1 MFVASSEPTILHAD
15 ADAFFASVEQRDDP
29 RLRGRPVIVGGGVV
43 MAASYEARARGV
55 RGAMGGASARA
66 LCPDAIVVP
75 PRFAAYVEASGEL
88 FDLFRDTSP
97 VVEGLSLEEAFLDVR
112 GLERISGTPL
122 EIARRLRREAR
133 ERVGLPVTVG
143 IARTKT
149 LAKMASRAAKPDG
162 LLLVAPEDETAFL
175 HPLPVEALWGVGQST
190 ARKLRAGGIET
201 VGQLA
206 GLSEPA
212 IASIVGRAAG
222 RHLHAVAHNRDPR
235 RVRSGR
241 RRRSFGSQSALGRWS
256 GSAEAL
262 DATVVSLADRITRRM
277 RAAATVGRTVTVR
290 LRFGDFSRATRS
302 RTMPTASAATGAVL
316 TTARAIVADAM
327 PEIRGRGLT
336 LIGLTI
342 TNLERGRPGEQLVL
356 PFEERARDSL
366 DRAIDELRDRFG
378 VDAIG
383 RATLLGIGGARRAR
397 LRTDRERD
405 EALLRPRRATRRR
418 TG

>member
-1 MFVASSEPTILHAD
+1 MAAAEPTILHAD

-29 RLRGRPVIVGGGVV
+29 RLRGKPVIVGGGVV
-43 MAASYEARARGV
+43 MAASYEARRHGV
-55 RGAMGGASARA
+55 RGAMGGAQARR

-75 PRFAAYVEASGEL
+75 PRFTAYVEASGEL

-112 GLERISGTPL
+112 GLERISGAPA
-122 EIARRLRREAR
+122 EIARTLRRRAR
-133 ERVGLPVTVG
+133 AEVGLPVTVG

-162 LLLVAPEDETAFL
+162 LLMVRPADEAGFL
-175 HPLPVEALWGVGQST
+175 HPLAVEALWGVGDST
-190 ARKLRAGGIET
+190 ARKLHRAGIVR

-206 GLSEPA
+206 ELSETA

-222 RHLHAVAHNRDPR
+222 RHLHAVARNRDPR

-256 GSAEAL
+256 GSEEAL
-262 DATVVSLADRITRRM
+262 DAVVVSLADRITRRM
-277 RAAATVGRTVTVR
+277 RAGASVGRTVTVR

-302 RTMPTASAATGAVL
+302 RTMPTASAATSAIL
-316 TTARAIVADAM
+316 TTARAVLAEAM
-327 PEIRGRGLT
+327 PVIRRRGLT

-342 TNLERGRPGEQLVL
+342 TNLERGRPGEQLEL
-356 PFEERARDSL
+356 PLWHRGRDGL
-366 DRAIDELRDRFG
+366 DAAIDELRDRFG
-378 VDAIG
+378 VAAIT
-383 RATLLGIGGARRAR
+383 RATLLGIGERSATR

-405 EALLRPRRATRRR
+405 EALLGTRSRR